1 LLVVGEFKWKADDTN
16 DLVVRCSLIV
26 VREMEWNADDADL
39 ADFHCETPCEPCVT
53 L

>member
-1 LLVVGEFKWKADDTN
+1 LLVDGEFKWKADDTN

-26 VREMEWNADDADL
+26 VREMEWNADDADN
-39 ADFHCETPCEPCVT
+39 ADFHRETLSKLCVT